1 MTEFEKVEFTA
12 GAGEA
17 KALADAFAATK
28 KFKAEVQSGKD
39 QAIVMNVSQNAF
51 TLGTDPQVTN
61 EDYSNGFVAV
71 EPYEFN
77 TICVDTE
84 ETAVHILMQSFMK
97 RIFGVGSLTQ
107 GVVAEKHTVDLKPE

>member
-1 MTEFEKVEFTA
+1 MYHRTPLLREPTRT
-12 GAGEA
+12 
-17 KALADAFAATK
+17 DT
-28 KFKAEVQSGKD
+28 
-39 QAIVMNVSQNAF
+39 NV
-51 TLGTDPQVTN
+51 G
-61 EDYSNGFVAV
+61 YSNGFVAV

-107 GVVAEKHTVDLKPE
+107 GVVAEKHNC